1 MPRDDEPK
9 SAYEL
14 AMERLRK
21 KDRDEGVQE
30 RAPTAAQRKAIAEAR
45 QMADARLAER
55 EVLHA
60 ARMRGVLEPEAR
72 EALEQG
78 YRRGRERISSGREG
92 RLEAARS
99 GDKRGGDGGLP
110 SAGR

>member
-55 EVLHA
+55 EILHA
-60 ARMRGVLEPEAR
+60 SKMRGVLEPEAR
-72 EALEQG
+72 EALELE
-78 YRRGRERISSGREG
+78 YRRDRERIISDRDRKIED
-92 RLEAARS
+92 AR
-99 GDKRGGDGGLP
+99 RGKK
-110 SAGR
+110 

>member
-1 MPRDDEPK
+1 MPKDDAPK

-30 RAPTAAQRKAIAEAR
+30 RAPTAAERKAIAEAR

-55 EVLHA
+55 EILHA
-60 ARMRGVLEPEAR
+60 SKMRGVLEPEAR
-72 EALEQG
+72 EALEQE
-78 YRRGRERISSGREG
+78 YRRDRERIISDRDGKIED
-92 RLEAARS
+92 AR
-99 GDKRGGDGGLP
+99 RGKK
-110 SAGR
+110 

>member
-1 MPRDDEPK
+1 MPKDDAPK

-30 RAPTAAQRKAIAEAR
+30 RAPTAAERKAIAEAR

-55 EVLHA
+55 EILHA
-60 ARMRGVLEPEAR
+60 SKMRGVLEPEAR
-72 EALEQG
+72 EALEQE
-78 YRRGRERISSGREG
+78 YRRDRERIISDRNGKIE
-92 RLEAARS
+92 EAR
-99 GDKRGGDGGLP
+99 RGKK
-110 SAGR
+110 